1 VAVTEKEIVMS
12 KEELVMIAFNEYGKC
27 IGSKFCKVNTVEVMM
42 KDYSLTKEEAEEIVD
57 AAFNEWMD
65 AYS

>member
-1 VAVTEKEIVMS
+1 MTEKEIVMT
-12 KEELVMIAFNEYGKC
+12 KEELIMIAFNEYGKC
-27 IGSKFCKVNTVEVMM
+27 IGSKFCRINTEEFMM
-42 KDYSLTKEEAEEIVD
+42 KEYSLTKEEAEEIVG